1 MNSDRGRCQLK
12 RKLARASSACGK
24 EQRLMKGDE
33 RRGMP
38 AVPMQYSGGRRARR
52 RPAVGASFGA
62 ASPGA
67 VAGSTQLPPAQR
79 AQAGGWGA
87 GGLPRLRLCLSFK
100 ANIPAPDGLIHNAD
114 KQVIGCLC
122 MAVSDRSPAL

>member
-1 MNSDRGRCQLK
+1 
-12 RKLARASSACGK
+12 
-24 EQRLMKGDE
+24 MKGAGCLRCRCNIQEDAE
-33 RRGMP
+33 PGSAGP
-38 AVPMQYSGGRRARR
+38 LGT
-52 RPAVGASFGA
+52 SFGA

-67 VAGSTQLPPAQR
+67 VARSTQLPPAQR
-79 AQAGGWGA
+79 AQAGGRGA
-87 GGLPRLRLCLSFK
+87 GGLPRLCLCLSFK